1 MASGQTH
8 LMVGAFASILLAFV
22 FHKFMGASI
31 FVAGAGVVL
40 GVVSAMFPDIDHP
53 KALPRKVLRGIMP
66 AVVLFVFGYLFF
78 KWRILQQT
86 QWNMI
91 LFFAAPVLIILFY
104 QYFIPRHRGATH
116 KWQGLMTMILAAVVL
131 SVVFGGIVNALILIT
146 FAVLGF
152 STHIVL
158 DHV

>member
-40 GVVSAMFPDIDHP
+40 GIVSAMFPDIDHP

-86 QWNMI
+86 RWNII
-91 LFFAAPVLIILFY
+91 LFFAAPILIILFY
-104 QYFIPRHRGATH
+104 QHVIPRHRGATH
-116 KWQGLMTMILAAVVL
+116 KLPGLITMILAAVVL

-152 STHIVL
+152 STHVVL